1 MHTLSADLRCPQCDA
16 EMVLSNSTRTA
27 PIGTR
32 CGIHHCYL
40 VADGAVEFGDLTGL
54 LGEVIADKYLVF
66 DTIGQGGMGA
76 VYRAY
81 DLKLRRE
88 VALKIIQPTDDSDD
102 MVQLRG
108 RFAFEGQSL
117 SRLSHRNVVTVFDYG
132 ERNGLLYLV
141 LELVNGKSLSSMM
154 RATSELGLSFTVNVI
169 CQLLDALTELHHNGI
184 VHRDIKPSNL
194 MIEGKDNEL
203 RVVLIDFGV
212 AKAKNP
218 ITGDFRRELTRTGMA
233 VGTVRYMSPEV
244 LQDKQLGPWS
254 DLYAVGVLL
263 YHMLAGSPP
272 FIGTTADVITAHL
285 RDPVPS
291 LPNAL
296 DLRIADPIIKRA
308 MAKDIEDRYASAAE
322 FQADLRRLADEAE
335 VMNRRAETLVQG
347 QRSSDRIPKTD
358 APASAISEGVPVTG
372 STTTGESKFNLAIT
386 EPHRFGNEFYAAQS
400 STRKKRAKSL
410 DPWLVFIAVLM
421 LGALL
426 FVFRETEPTQNLEPE
441 PAMVRSD
448 IKKST
453 DRDAASSTLNRIV
466 LPKQTRDRS
475 TERDAASSTLNRIVI
490 PEQTRDRSTKR
501 PTREINLPAKSKT
514 ETPIR
519 RTRKKPKRSPVR
531 KRPPVQRKRQK
542 SDPKLKSIGSVKTQV
557 SSPKTV
563 AVEAKAPVTQRKSEA
578 SRLSEV
584 FNSQLKRC
592 DCEGSQV
599 TMMRMVE
606 LVPKTEREARL
617 RWNSECGVMGEGCLR

>member
-1 MHTLSADLRCPQCDA
+1 
-16 EMVLSNSTRTA
+16 MVLSNSTRTA

-254 DLYAVGVLL
+254 DLYAVGVL
-263 YHMLAGSPP
+263 
-272 FIGTTADVITAHL
+272 
-285 RDPVPS
+285 
-291 LPNAL
+291 
-296 DLRIADPIIKRA
+296 
-308 MAKDIEDRYASAAE
+308 
-322 FQADLRRLADEAE
+322 
-335 VMNRRAETLVQG
+335 
-347 QRSSDRIPKTD
+347 
-358 APASAISEGVPVTG
+358 
-372 STTTGESKFNLAIT
+372 
-386 EPHRFGNEFYAAQS
+386 
-400 STRKKRAKSL
+400 
-410 DPWLVFIAVLM
+410 
-421 LGALL
+421 
-426 FVFRETEPTQNLEPE
+426 
-441 PAMVRSD
+441 
-448 IKKST
+448 
-453 DRDAASSTLNRIV
+453 
-466 LPKQTRDRS
+466 
-475 TERDAASSTLNRIVI
+475 
-490 PEQTRDRSTKR
+490 
-501 PTREINLPAKSKT
+501 
-514 ETPIR
+514 
-519 RTRKKPKRSPVR
+519 
-531 KRPPVQRKRQK
+531 
-542 SDPKLKSIGSVKTQV
+542 
-557 SSPKTV
+557 
-563 AVEAKAPVTQRKSEA
+563 
-578 SRLSEV
+578 
-584 FNSQLKRC
+584 
-592 DCEGSQV
+592 
-599 TMMRMVE
+599 
-606 LVPKTEREARL
+606 
-617 RWNSECGVMGEGCLR
+617 